1 MDNPNRPSDGDS
13 HRINLNRGRNL
24 MHDIK
29 APIAK
34 PPVVQQ
40 SQMEPSAQ
48 FKNTAASFYNEPI
61 NYIAHGDETPIQ
73 KRENLQKNSHKKLYG
88 VIGIFLILLLVV
100 GGFGFYFYKKS
111 NALSQINEIN
121 TEEGIAE
128 LDKAVI
134 DIGKVAVLPI
144 NDSPTLFVVSDPEQ
158 LKADAFFDSSKSGDQ
173 MLLYPRIGFAILYRP
188 ISGQIVNMMKFN
200 PAPENNSGTS
210 TSATSSGATMSATS
224 TIFR

>member
-1 MDNPNRPSDGDS
+1 MDNLNRPSEGDS

-29 APIAK
+29 APLAK
-34 PPVVQQ
+34 PPVLRQIQ
-40 SQMEPSAQ
+40 TEPVTQ
-48 FKNTAASFYNEPI
+48 FKNESPFYNEPI
-61 NYIAHGDETPIQ
+61 NYIRHGVDEPIK
-73 KRENLQKNSHKKLYG
+73 KRENSQKNSHKKLYS
-88 VIGIFLILLLVV
+88 VIGIFLILLLVA
-100 GGFGFYFYKKS
+100 GGLAFYFYKKS
-111 NALSQINEIN
+111 TVLTQINQIN
-121 TEEGIAE
+121 SEEGIAE

-134 DIGKVAVLPI
+134 NIGKVAVLPI

-200 PAPENNSGTS
+200 PASENSSGTS
-210 TSATSSGATMSATS
+210 TSATSSGATLSATS